1 MKKLIVA
8 LFALSSISAFAS
20 SPIESTIRG
29 IEAREG
35 VQCYKVS
42 ESRLQFCL
50 GMPSELA
57 VCRYSQTFEC
67 MGESEFKVKLSIKTT
82 PDSNGVRTTSVTK
95 IKYIR

>member
-8 LFALSSISAFAS
+8 LFALSTLSAFAS
-20 SPIESTIRG
+20 SAADATIRP

-42 ESRLQFCL
+42 ESRMQFCI
-50 GMPSELA
+50 GMPRELA

-67 MGESEFKVKLSIKTT
+67 MGDSEFKVKLTLKSK
-82 PDSNGVRTTSVTK
+82 PDSRGVRTTTVTK
-95 IKYIR
+95 VKYIR

>member
-8 LFALSSISAFAS
+8 LLTLSTVSAFAS
-20 SPIESTIRG
+20 SPIETTIRG

-42 ESRLQFCL
+42 ESRMQFCL

-57 VCRYSQTFEC
+57 VCRYSQTFDC

-82 PDSNGVRTTSVTK
+82 PNSSGVRTTKVTK
-95 IKYIR
+95 IKYIK

>member
-1 MKKLIVA
+1 MKKFILA
-8 LFALSSISAFAS
+8 LLTLSSVSAFADS
-20 SPIESTIRG
+20 VVESTIRD

-42 ESRLQFCL
+42 ESRLQVCL

-57 VCRYSQTFEC
+57 VCRYSQTFDC

-82 PDSNGVRTTSVTK
+82 PNSNGVRTTSVTK

>member
-8 LFALSSISAFAS
+8 LFALSSLSAFAS
-20 SPIESTIRG
+20 SAAESTIRA

-42 ESRLQFCL
+42 ESRLQFCI

-67 MGESEFKVKLSIKTT
+67 MGESEFKVKLSLKSK
-82 PDSNGVRTTSVTK
+82 PNNSGVRTTTVTK
-95 IKYIR
+95 VKYVR

>member
-1 MKKLIVA
+1 MKKFILA
-8 LFALSSISAFAS
+8 LLTLSSVSAFAGS
-20 SPIESTIRG
+20 VVESTIRD

-42 ESRLQFCL
+42 ESRLQVCL

-57 VCRYSQTFEC
+57 VCRYSQTFDC

-82 PDSNGVRTTSVTK
+82 PNSNGVRTTSVTK
-95 IKYIR
+95 VKYIR